1 MGLFNALFGKNSERI
16 NISQDVE
23 KYKQLI
29 SFISFAK
36 KIKPL
41 TGGNYGIF
49 ISYDAPGKND
59 FTSELY
65 ATFGFCDFNE
75 IKFAREYAIGSES
88 APVNMVHH
96 YYKIINERAGLNQH
110 DWPYGIDEYDF
121 AEVLRGTFCQSFFTL
136 IPDDYN
142 DDIFTFKVV
151 GGTDSRNAAQV
162 SAAVIN
168 VLKSQFP
175 ELEMSKNHTTAF
187 SMGIKI
193 QI

>member
-1 MGLFNALFGKNSERI
+1 MGLFNALFKKKSESI

-29 SFISFAK
+29 SFVSFAK

-49 ISYDAPGKND
+49 ISYDAPGQNEY
-59 FTSELY
+59 TSRLY
-65 ATFGFCDFNE
+65 ATFGFYDFNE
-75 IKFAREYAIGSES
+75 IKFAREFAIGSSS
-88 APVNMVHH
+88 APVNMVQH
-96 YYKIINERAGLNQH
+96 YYKIISEQAGLNQH

-121 AEVLRGTFCQSFFTL
+121 TEVLRGTFCESYFTL

-151 GGTDSRNAAQV
+151 GGIDSRNAAQV
-162 SAAVIN
+162 SDAVIN

-175 ELEMSKNHTTAF
+175 ELQPSKNHTTAY